1 MSKHTFTPGPWTYSR
16 WDQFGD
22 VRFYVAQADGAQ
34 YTPNYSDVASLI
46 AESVASERVAIQE
59 ANARLI
65 ASAPELLAAL
75 EQISR
80 MDYGNPYASRCA
92 DVARA
97 AIARATGGEE

>member
-1 MSKHTFTPGPWTYSR
+1 LR
-16 WDQFGD
+16 DQ
-22 VRFYVAQADGAQ
+22 
-34 YTPNYSDVASLI
+34 
-46 AESVASERVAIQE
+46 